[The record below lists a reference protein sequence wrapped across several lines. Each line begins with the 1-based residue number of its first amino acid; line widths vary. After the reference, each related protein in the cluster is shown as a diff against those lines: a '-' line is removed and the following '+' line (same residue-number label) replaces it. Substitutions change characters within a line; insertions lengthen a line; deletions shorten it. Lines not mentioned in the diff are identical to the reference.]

1 MIFYNKTSQCQPLSG
16 TIRLMIPLLCSDFKY
31 LCTVRHEMLVLLV
44 ISVAKI
50 LELVLTS
57 FKILLSLSTT
67 LLISLLRLSSISLMK
82 NYQ

>member
-1 MIFYNKTSQCQPLSG
+1 
-16 TIRLMIPLLCSDFKY
+16 MIPLLCSDFKY